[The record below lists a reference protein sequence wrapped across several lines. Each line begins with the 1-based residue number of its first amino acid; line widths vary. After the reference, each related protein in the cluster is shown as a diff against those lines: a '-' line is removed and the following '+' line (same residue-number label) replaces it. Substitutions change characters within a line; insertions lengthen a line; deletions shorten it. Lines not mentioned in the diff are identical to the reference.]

1 MSLLENRI
9 RFLKNSNYT
18 VHFQASSVAQL
29 EMLVLVRWRVAT
41 VTISLVV
48 AVGTGKQD
56 AGPLVK

>member
-1 MSLLENRI
+1 MSLLENRT

-18 VHFQASSVAQL
+18 VHLQASSVSQW

-41 VTISLVV
+41 VTISLLV

>member
-1 MSLLENRI
+1 MSLLENRT

-18 VHFQASSVAQL
+18 VHFQASSVAQW

-41 VTISLVV
+41 VTISLLV